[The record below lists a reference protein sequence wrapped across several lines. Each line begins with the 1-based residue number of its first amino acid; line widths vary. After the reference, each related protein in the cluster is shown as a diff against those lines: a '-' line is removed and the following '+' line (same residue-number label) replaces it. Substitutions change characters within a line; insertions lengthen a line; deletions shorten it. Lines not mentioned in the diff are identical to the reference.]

1 MNGIIPNTSAYI
13 DLNDFLR
20 QHIVSKED
28 KNTEKTNTRIGKQKD
43 KQIEIYGGSYH
54 ISDTE
59 YPIFL
64 QLYYNH
70 VLSKDKKEYL
80 TEKQLTDNGPIL
92 MDIDFRH
99 NISVD
104 ERQYSTEH
112 IEDFVDKVTEYLN
125 KMYIFDKKSEFH
137 IVIFEKPSVNRLID
151 KSITKDGVHIMIW
164 IKKKNLFIQQYL
176 REKMLRE
183 LPDMWGDLQIT
194 NSWDDVLDD
203 RVSRGEANWQL
214 IGSRKPDHERYKVSH
229 VYKIKY
235 DESDGELFR
244 ENIKLTKQ
252 FIKDNLEN
260 LSARCKKHPSFL
272 PKDTFLQEFQE
283 YEELNTSQKIVR
295 VPSSN
300 IKSLRNTNDRHLLS
314 QIQSQDELDYLV
326 ECFLDKNKHSVL
338 DYHYN
343 TMYEYA
349 MILPATYY
357 GSGSYDKWIRVGWVL
372 FNISVVDAKEIDKL
386 LIVWLKFSSQSSSF
400 NYSDIPEIVD
410 KWHSFDIKQHNNL
423 TKLSLY
429 HWAKIEN
436 PEYYNNVRMNNI
448 DYYVEETIRM
458 TAPAAG
464 KGNTKSGCGD
474 FDLARVLYQMFKDE
488 YVCTSIKSGIWY
500 QYKNNRWSEIDQGV
514 TLRKHISTSLRELYA
529 AKGQTSIPVI
539 TRDDDDAAA
548 DAADTDVEN
557 DYKDRTKRTLQIAIL
572 LTQTK
577 NKNNIMIEA
586 KELFYDGEFMAKLDI
601 NPYLLCFN
609 NGVYDFKEKTFRKGK
624 PEDNISMCTNID
636 YININSQTLY
646 NRKPIK
652 TMMDEINDFMNQL
665 FPVPELCKYMWQ
677 HLGSTLMGTS
687 TNQTFNMYIGV
698 GQNGKSVLV
707 NLMEKVLGNYKV
719 DVPLS
724 LVTDKRGKI
733 GGVTPE
739 IIGLKGK
746 RYAVL
751 QEPSKDD
758 VLNEGV
764 MKQLT
769 SGKDQI
775 QGRAPYMLATVS
787 FIPQFKLVV
796 TCNNLMKVNSTDHG
810 TWRRIRAVP
819 FLSLFTDKPKPGDFE
834 KPYQFKLNKTI
845 DEKFDEWKEVF
856 GAMLIEECVKTDGM
870 VEDCDL
876 VLEKSRDYQKSQDY
890 ISEFIEDRII
900 KEDGGKVSKMD
911 INNEF
916 NTWYMSNY
924 GGKGPS
930 TKDLHEY
937 MNTKYG
943 KAVRGRWMNINIRK
957 VYSEHTEEHNINEYN
972 DDIDENQL

>member
-104 ERQYSTEH
+104 ERQYSIEH

-137 IVIFEKPSVNRLID
+137 IVIFEKPSVNRIID

-176 REKMLRE
+176 REKMLSE

-229 VYKIKY
+229 VYRIKY
-235 DESDGELFR
+235 DENDGELFR

-272 PKDTFLQEFQE
+272 PKDTFLQEFEE

-326 ECFLDKNKHSVL
+326 ECFLDKNKNSVL

-386 LIVWLKFSSQSSSF
+386 LIVWLKFSSQSPTF

-548 DAADTDVEN
+548 DADADVEN

-646 NRKPIK
+646 NHKSIK
-652 TMMDEINDFMNQL
+652 TMMDEIYEFMNQL

-677 HLGSTLMGTS
+677 HLASTLMGTS

-758 VLNEGV
+758 ILNEGV

-856 GAMLIEECVKTDGM
+856 ASMLIEECVKTDGI

-900 KEDGGKVSKMD
+900 KEDGGKVSKLD

-937 MNTKYG
+937 MNTRYG
-943 KAVRGRWMNINIRK
+943 KAVRGRWMNISIRK

-972 DDIDENQL
+972 DDIDENAL

>member
-1 MNGIIPNTSAYI
+1 MNGIIPSTSAYI

-20 QHIVSKED
+20 QHIVSKDD

-64 QLYYNH
+64 QLYHNH

-80 TEKQLTDNGPIL
+80 TEKQLTDNGPIV

-99 NISVD
+99 DISVD
-104 ERQYSTEH
+104 ERQYSIEH
-112 IEDFVDKVTEYLN
+112 IEDFVDKLTEHLN
-125 KMYIFDKKSEFH
+125 KMYIFDKNSEFR
-137 IVIFEKPSVNRLID
+137 IVIFEKPSVNRVID

-176 REKMLRE
+176 RERMLGE
-183 LPDMWGDLQIT
+183 LPDMWGDLQIK

-229 VYKIKY
+229 VYKIKF

-244 ENIKLTKQ
+244 ENVKLTKQ
-252 FIKDNLEN
+252 FIKENLEN
-260 LSARCKKHPSFL
+260 LSVRCKKHPSFL
-272 PKDTFLQEFQE
+272 PKDTFLQDFQE

-300 IKSLRNTNDRHLLS
+300 NKSLRNTNDRHLLS

-326 ECFLDKNKHSVL
+326 ECFLDKNKNSVL

-343 TMYEYA
+343 TIYEYT
-349 MILPATYY
+349 MILPETYY
-357 GSGSYDKWIRVGWVL
+357 GNGSYDKWIRVGWVL

-400 NYSDIPEIVD
+400 NYSDIPDICD

-436 PEYYNNVRMNNI
+436 PDYYNSVRMNNI

-458 TAPAAG
+458 TAPAG

-474 FDLARVLYQMFKDE
+474 FDLARVLYHMFKDE
-488 YVCTSIKSGIWY
+488 YVCTSIKSGVWY

-539 TRDDDDAAA
+539 TRDDDEAEVNV
-548 DAADTDVEN
+548 DTDTDAEK

-636 YININSQTLY
+636 YVDINKNSVY
-646 NRKPIK
+646 NRKSMK
-652 TMMDEINDFMNQL
+652 AMVDEIHEFMNQL

-677 HLGSTLMGTS
+677 HLASALMGTS

-758 VLNEGV
+758 ILNEGV

-856 GAMLIEECVKTDGM
+856 AAMLIEECIKTDGI

-890 ISEFIEDRII
+890 ISEFIEDRVI
-900 KEDGGKVSKMD
+900 KEEGGKVSKLD

-972 DDIDENQL
+972 DDIDVNAL

>member
-20 QHIVSKED
+20 QHVVSKDD

-104 ERQYSTEH
+104 ERQYSNEH
-112 IEDFVDKVTEYLN
+112 IEDFVDKLTEYLN

-137 IVIFEKPSVNRLID
+137 IIILEKPSINRIID

-194 NSWDDVLDD
+194 NSWEDVLDD

-244 ENIKLTKQ
+244 ENVKLTKQ

-272 PKDTFLQEFQE
+272 PKDAFLQEFQE
-283 YEELNTSQKIVR
+283 YEELNTSQKMVR

-300 IKSLRNTNDRHLLS
+300 IKSLRNTNDRQLLS

-326 ECFLDKNKHSVL
+326 ECFLDKNKNSVL

-343 TMYEYA
+343 TIFEYA

-357 GSGSYDKWIRVGWVL
+357 ESGSYDKWIRVGWVL

-386 LIVWLKFSSQSSSF
+386 LIVWLKFSSQSSTF
-400 NYSDIPEIVD
+400 NYSDIPDICD
-410 KWHSFDIKQHNNL
+410 RWHNFDIKQHNNL

-448 DYYVEETIRM
+448 DYYVEDTIRM

-474 FDLARVLYQMFKDE
+474 FDLARVLYQLFKDE

-548 DAADTDVEN
+548 DADSDN
-557 DYKDRTKRTLQIAIL
+557 DYKERTKRTLQIAIL

-586 KELFYDGEFMAKLDI
+586 KELFYDGEFMAKLDT

-609 NGVYDFKEKTFRKGK
+609 NGVYDFKEKIFRKGK

-636 YININSQTLY
+636 YIDINHKTLY
-646 NRKPIK
+646 NRKSIK
-652 TMMDEINDFMNQL
+652 IMMDEIRDFMNQL

-677 HLGSTLMGTS
+677 HLASTLMGT
-687 TNQTFNMYIGV
+687 
-698 GQNGKSVLV
+698 
-707 NLMEKVLGNYKV
+707 
-719 DVPLS
+719 
-724 LVTDKRGKI
+724 
-733 GGVTPE
+733 
-739 IIGLKGK
+739 
-746 RYAVL
+746 
-751 QEPSKDD
+751 
-758 VLNEGV
+758 
-764 MKQLT
+764 
-769 SGKDQI
+769 
-775 QGRAPYMLATVS
+775 
-787 FIPQFKLVV
+787 
-796 TCNNLMKVNSTDHG
+796 
-810 TWRRIRAVP
+810 
-819 FLSLFTDKPKPGDFE
+819 
-834 KPYQFKLNKTI
+834 
-845 DEKFDEWKEVF
+845 
-856 GAMLIEECVKTDGM
+856 
-870 VEDCDL
+870 
-876 VLEKSRDYQKSQDY
+876 
-890 ISEFIEDRII
+890 
-900 KEDGGKVSKMD
+900 
-911 INNEF
+911 
-916 NTWYMSNY
+916 
-924 GGKGPS
+924 
-930 TKDLHEY
+930 
-937 MNTKYG
+937 
-943 KAVRGRWMNINIRK
+943 
-957 VYSEHTEEHNINEYN
+957 
-972 DDIDENQL
+972 

>member
-20 QHIVSKED
+20 QHIVSKDD

-64 QLYYNH
+64 QLYNNH

-80 TEKQLTDNGPIL
+80 TEKQLTDNGPIV

-99 NISVD
+99 DISVD
-104 ERQYSTEH
+104 ERQYSIEH
-112 IEDFVDKVTEYLN
+112 IEDFVDKLTEYLN
-125 KMYIFDKKSEFH
+125 KMYIFDKNSEFH
-137 IVIFEKPSVNRLID
+137 IVIFEKPSVNRIID
-151 KSITKDGVHIMIW
+151 KNITKDGVHIMIW

-176 REKMLRE
+176 REKMLRD

-244 ENIKLTKQ
+244 ENVKLTKH

-260 LSARCKKHPSFL
+260 LSVRYKKHPSFL
-272 PKDTFLQEFQE
+272 PKDTFLQEFEE
-283 YEELNTSQKIVR
+283 YEELNTSQKVVR

-300 IKSLRNTNDRHLLS
+300 IKSLRNTNDRQLLS

-326 ECFLDKNKHSVL
+326 ECFLDKNKNSVL

-343 TMYEYA
+343 TIYEYT
-349 MILPATYY
+349 MILPDTYY
-357 GSGSYDKWIRVGWVL
+357 GNGSYDKWIRVGWVL

-400 NYSDIPEIVD
+400 NYSDIPEICD

-436 PEYYNNVRMNNI
+436 PDYYNSVRMNNI

-474 FDLARVLYQMFKDE
+474 FDLARVLYQMYKDE

-539 TRDDDDAAA
+539 TRDDEEVEVNV
-548 DAADTDVEN
+548 DTDAEK

-609 NGVYDFKEKTFRKGK
+609 NGVYDFKEKIFRKGK

-636 YININSQTLY
+636 YIDINHETLY
-646 NRKPIK
+646 NRRSIK
-652 TMMDEINDFMNQL
+652 TMMDEIHEFMNQL
-665 FPVPELCKYMWQ
+665 FPVAELCKYMWQ
-677 HLGSTLMGTS
+677 HLASTLMGTS

-707 NLMEKVLGNYKV
+707 NLMENVLGNYKV

-758 VLNEGV
+758 ILNEGV

-845 DEKFDEWKEVF
+845 DEKFNEWKEVF
-856 GAMLIEECVKTDGM
+856 ASMLIEECIKTDGI

-900 KEDGGKVSKMD
+900 KEEAGKVSKMD

-972 DDIDENQL
+972 DDIDVNAL

>member
-20 QHIVSKED
+20 QHVVSKDD

-112 IEDFVDKVTEYLN
+112 IEDFVDKLTEYLN

-137 IVIFEKPSVNRLID
+137 IVILEKPSINRIID
-151 KSITKDGVHIMIW
+151 KNITKDGVHMMIW

-244 ENIKLTKQ
+244 ENVKLTKQ

-283 YEELNTSQKIVR
+283 YEELNTSQKMVR

-300 IKSLRNTNDRHLLS
+300 IKSLRNTNDRQLLS

-326 ECFLDKNKHSVL
+326 ECFLDKNKNSVL

-343 TMYEYA
+343 TIYEYA

-357 GSGSYDKWIRVGWVL
+357 ESGSYDKWIRVGWVL

-386 LIVWLKFSSQSSSF
+386 LIVWLKFSSQSSTF
-400 NYSDIPEIVD
+400 NYSDIPDICD

-548 DAADTDVEN
+548 DADSDN
-557 DYKDRTKRTLQIAIL
+557 DYKERTKRTLQIAIL

-586 KELFYDGEFMAKLDI
+586 KELFYDGEFMAKLDT

-609 NGVYDFKEKTFRKGK
+609 NGVYDFKEKIFRKGK

-636 YININSQTLY
+636 YIDINHKTLY
-646 NRKPIK
+646 NRKSIK
-652 TMMDEINDFMNQL
+652 IMMDEIRDFMNQL

-677 HLGSTLMGTS
+677 HLASTLMGTS
-687 TNQTFNMYIGV
+687 TNQTFNMYIGI

-707 NLMEKVLGNYKV
+707 NFMEKVLGNYKV

-819 FLSLFTDKPKPGDFE
+819 FLSLFTDKPKPGDIE

-856 GAMLIEECVKTDGM
+856 AAMLIEECVKTDGI

-900 KEDGGKVSKMD
+900 KEDGGKVSKLD

-937 MNTKYG
+937 MNTRYG
-943 KAVRGRWMNINIRK
+943 KAVRGRWMNISIRK

-972 DDIDENQL
+972 DDIDENAL

>member
-1 MNGIIPNTSAYI
+1 M
-13 DLNDFLR
+13 DL
-20 QHIVSKED
+20 
-28 KNTEKTNTRIGKQKD
+28 
-43 KQIEIYGGSYH
+43 
-54 ISDTE
+54 
-59 YPIFL
+59 
-64 QLYYNH
+64 
-70 VLSKDKKEYL
+70 
-80 TEKQLTDNGPIL
+80 
-92 MDIDFRH
+92 
-99 NISVD
+99 
-104 ERQYSTEH
+104 
-112 IEDFVDKVTEYLN
+112 
-125 KMYIFDKKSEFH
+125 
-137 IVIFEKPSVNRLID
+137 
-151 KSITKDGVHIMIW
+151 
-164 IKKKNLFIQQYL
+164 KKKNLFIQQYL
-176 REKMLRE
+176 REKMLRD

-244 ENIKLTKQ
+244 ENVKLTKH

-260 LSARCKKHPSFL
+260 LSVRYKKHPSFL
-272 PKDTFLQEFQE
+272 PKDTFLQEFEE
-283 YEELNTSQKIVR
+283 YEELNTSQKVVR

-300 IKSLRNTNDRHLLS
+300 IKSLRNTNDRQLLS

-326 ECFLDKNKHSVL
+326 ECFLDKNKNSVL

-343 TMYEYA
+343 TIYEYT
-349 MILPATYY
+349 MILPDTYY
-357 GSGSYDKWIRVGWVL
+357 GNGSYDKWIRVGWVL

-400 NYSDIPEIVD
+400 NYSDIPEICD

-436 PEYYNNVRMNNI
+436 PDYYNSVRMNNI

-474 FDLARVLYQMFKDE
+474 FDLARVLYQMYKDE

-539 TRDDDDAAA
+539 TRDDEEVEVNV
-548 DAADTDVEN
+548 DTDAEK

-609 NGVYDFKEKTFRKGK
+609 NGVYDFKEKMFRKGK

-636 YININSQTLY
+636 YIDINHETLY
-646 NRKPIK
+646 NRRSIK
-652 TMMDEINDFMNQL
+652 TMMDEIHEFMNQL
-665 FPVPELCKYMWQ
+665 FPVAELCKYMWQ
-677 HLGSTLMGTS
+677 HLASTLMGTS

-707 NLMEKVLGNYKV
+707 NLMENVLGNYKV

-758 VLNEGV
+758 ILNEGV

-845 DEKFDEWKEVF
+845 DEKFNEWKEVF
-856 GAMLIEECVKTDGM
+856 ASMLIEECIKTDGI

-900 KEDGGKVSKMD
+900 KEEAGKVSKMD

-972 DDIDENQL
+972 DDIDVNAL

>member
-1 MNGIIPNTSAYI
+1 MNEIIPSTSAY
-13 DLNDFLR
+13 LNLNEFLR
-20 QHIVSKED
+20 QHIVSKDD

-54 ISDTE
+54 ISDSE

-64 QLYYNH
+64 QLYYEH

-80 TEKQLTDNGPIL
+80 TEKQLTDNGPIV

-99 NISVD
+99 DISVD
-104 ERQYSTEH
+104 ERQYTTEH
-112 IEDFVDKVTEYLN
+112 IEDFVDKLTDYLN

-137 IVIFEKPSVNRLID
+137 IVIFEKPSVNRIID
-151 KSITKDGVHIMIW
+151 KSITKDGVHIMIC

-176 REKMLRE
+176 REKMLSE
-183 LPDMWGDLQIT
+183 LPDMWGDLQLK

-235 DESDGELFR
+235 DESDGEMLR
-244 ENIKLTKQ
+244 ENVKLTKQ
-252 FIKDNLEN
+252 FIKDNLEK
-260 LSARCKKHPSFL
+260 LSVRFKKHPSFL
-272 PKDTFLQEFQE
+272 PKDTFLQEFND

-314 QIQSQDELDYLV
+314 QIQSQEELDYLV
-326 ECFLDKNKHSVL
+326 DCFLDKNKNSVL

-343 TMYEYA
+343 TIYEYT
-349 MILPATYY
+349 MILPETYY
-357 GSGSYDKWIRVGWVL
+357 GNGSYDKWIRVGWVL

-400 NYSDIPEIVD
+400 NYIDISDICD

-436 PEYYNNVRMNNI
+436 PEYYNSVRMNNI

-474 FDLARVLYQMFKDE
+474 FDLARVLYHMFKDE

-539 TRDDDDAAA
+539 TRDDDDDAA
-548 DAADTDVEN
+548 DADADADIDN

-577 NKNNIMIEA
+577 NKNNIMVEA
-586 KELFYDGEFMAKLDI
+586 KELFYDGEFMSKLDI

-609 NGVYDFKEKTFRKGK
+609 NGVYDFKEKIFRKGK

-636 YININSQTLY
+636 YIDINHKSVY
-646 NRKPIK
+646 NGKSMK
-652 TMMDEINDFMNQL
+652 VMMDEIHEFMNQL

-677 HLGSTLMGTS
+677 HLASTLMGTS

-719 DVPLS
+719 DVLLS

-746 RYAVL
+746 RYAV
-751 QEPSKDD
+751 
-758 VLNEGV
+758 
-764 MKQLT
+764 
-769 SGKDQI
+769 
-775 QGRAPYMLATVS
+775 
-787 FIPQFKLVV
+787 
-796 TCNNLMKVNSTDHG
+796 
-810 TWRRIRAVP
+810 
-819 FLSLFTDKPKPGDFE
+819 
-834 KPYQFKLNKTI
+834 
-845 DEKFDEWKEVF
+845 
-856 GAMLIEECVKTDGM
+856 
-870 VEDCDL
+870 
-876 VLEKSRDYQKSQDY
+876 
-890 ISEFIEDRII
+890 
-900 KEDGGKVSKMD
+900 
-911 INNEF
+911 
-916 NTWYMSNY
+916 
-924 GGKGPS
+924 
-930 TKDLHEY
+930 
-937 MNTKYG
+937 
-943 KAVRGRWMNINIRK
+943 
-957 VYSEHTEEHNINEYN
+957 
-972 DDIDENQL
+972 

>member
-20 QHIVSKED
+20 QHIVSKDD

-43 KQIEIYGGSYH
+43 KQVEIYGGSYH

-112 IEDFVDKVTEYLN
+112 IEDFVDKLTEYLN

-137 IVIFEKPSVNRLID
+137 IIILEKPSINRIID
-151 KSITKDGVHIMIW
+151 KGITKDGVHIMIW

-244 ENIKLTKQ
+244 ENVKLTKQ

-283 YEELNTSQKIVR
+283 YEELNTSQKMVR

-300 IKSLRNTNDRHLLS
+300 IKSLRNTNDRQLLS

-343 TMYEYA
+343 TIFEYA

-357 GSGSYDKWIRVGWVL
+357 ESGSYDKWIRVGWVL

-400 NYSDIPEIVD
+400 NYSDIPDICD
-410 KWHSFDIKQHNNL
+410 RWHNFDIKQHNNL

-488 YVCTSIKSGIWY
+488 YVCTSIKSGIWF

-548 DAADTDVEN
+548 DADADN
-557 DYKDRTKRTLQIAIL
+557 DYKERTKRTLQIAIL

-586 KELFYDGEFMAKLDI
+586 KELFYDGEFMAKLDT

-609 NGVYDFKEKTFRKGK
+609 NGVYDFKEKVFRKGK

-636 YININSQTLY
+636 YIDINHKTLY
-646 NRKPIK
+646 NRKSIK
-652 TMMDEINDFMNQL
+652 IMMDEIRDFMNQL

-677 HLGSTLMGTS
+677 HLASTLMGTS
-687 TNQTFNMYIGV
+687 TNQTFNMYIGI

-707 NLMEKVLGNYKV
+707 NFMEKVLGNYKV

-845 DEKFDEWKEVF
+845 DEKFDEWKEIF
-856 GAMLIEECVKTDGM
+856 AAMLIEECVKTDGI

-900 KEDGGKVSKMD
+900 KEDAGKVSKLD

-943 KAVRGRWMNINIRK
+943 KAVRGRWMNISIRK

-972 DDIDENQL
+972 DDIDENAL

>member
-13 DLNDFLR
+13 DLNDYLR

-104 ERQYSTEH
+104 ERQYSIEH

-137 IVIFEKPSVNRLID
+137 IVIFEKPSVNRIID

-176 REKMLRE
+176 REKMLGE

-272 PKDTFLQEFQE
+272 PKNTFLQEFQE

-343 TMYEYA
+343 TIYEYA

-357 GSGSYDKWIRVGWVL
+357 GNGSYDKWIRVGWVL

-548 DAADTDVEN
+548 DADADVES

-636 YININSQTLY
+636 YIDINSQTLY
-646 NRKPIK
+646 NRKSIK
-652 TMMDEINDFMNQL
+652 TMMDEIKDFMNQL

-758 VLNEGV
+758 ILNEGV

-856 GAMLIEECVKTDGM
+856 ASMLIEECVKTDGI

-900 KEDGGKVSKMD
+900 KEDGGKVSKLD

-937 MNTKYG
+937 MNTRYG
-943 KAVRGRWMNINIRK
+943 KAVRGRWMNISIRK

-972 DDIDENQL
+972 DDIDENEL

>member
-20 QHIVSKED
+20 QHVVSKDD

-104 ERQYSTEH
+104 ERQYSNEH
-112 IEDFVDKVTEYLN
+112 IEDFVDKLTEYLN

-137 IVIFEKPSVNRLID
+137 IIILEKPSINRIID

-194 NSWDDVLDD
+194 NSWEDVLDD

-244 ENIKLTKQ
+244 ENVKLTKQ

-272 PKDTFLQEFQE
+272 PKDAFLQEFQE

-300 IKSLRNTNDRHLLS
+300 IKSLRNTNDRQLLS

-326 ECFLDKNKHSVL
+326 ECFLDKNKNSVL

-343 TMYEYA
+343 TIFEYA

-357 GSGSYDKWIRVGWVL
+357 ESGSYDKWIRVGWVL

-386 LIVWLKFSSQSSSF
+386 LIVWLKFSSQSSTF
-400 NYSDIPEIVD
+400 NYSDIPDICD
-410 KWHSFDIKQHNNL
+410 RWHNFDIKQHNNL

-488 YVCTSIKSGIWY
+488 YVCTSIKSSIWF
-500 QYKNNRWSEIDQGV
+500 QYKNNRWSEIDLGV

-539 TRDDDDAAA
+539 TRDDDDDAAA
-548 DAADTDVEN
+548 DADSDN
-557 DYKDRTKRTLQIAIL
+557 DYKERTKRTLQIAIL

-586 KELFYDGEFMAKLDI
+586 KELFYDGEFMAKLDT

-636 YININSQTLY
+636 YIDINHKTLY
-646 NRKPIK
+646 NRKSIK
-652 TMMDEINDFMNQL
+652 IMMDEIRDFMNQL

-677 HLGSTLMGTS
+677 HLASTLMGTS
-687 TNQTFNMYIGV
+687 TNQTFNMYIGI

-707 NLMEKVLGNYKV
+707 NFMEKVLGNYKV

-845 DEKFDEWKEVF
+845 DEKFDEWKEIF
-856 GAMLIEECVKTDGM
+856 AAMLIEECVKTDGI

-900 KEDGGKVSKMD
+900 KEDAGKVSKLD

-943 KAVRGRWMNINIRK
+943 KAVRGRWMNISIRK